1 MIKNSALS
9 LLAAMLA
16 VALLQPTLAATS
28 WRQLDQLTA
37 EQLLVTQ
44 RPFDGVD
51 SARANL
57 LLAHKLAP
65 TQGEASLEHITIA
78 RKSFAWSPGS
88 EEAVFAEAV
97 QCYNWLVWGD
107 LARGLQHCAVSE
119 DLSAIS
125 PFVASHLMRARAVAA
140 FRDGRPTDAMEKI
153 ALAIGYARRSG
164 SAAQLGN
171 ALMNRG
177 LMLYEHGL
185 LDEALMAYDEA
196 SELTS
201 IVAPDDPL
209 ATLLSFNLGLVY
221 IAAGQYQQAL
231 VNLRAGLDWAIETGQ
246 VQRQLIA
253 QTYLGFAFLGLEQ
266 PTKAIEGLS
275 PLLDR
280 PPVTFTPDAVS
291 NGLLVRAKANLALG
305 RLAEARRDI
314 DRGLGM
320 VKASDGSDLRHC
332 QLELVQADVEI
343 LEGRDVVAQQL
354 LNRVLAHTSGA
365 GVSEHLE
372 ALEKLEAIYER
383 AGDYPRALVLSRR
396 LFERRQEQIGE
407 NYESRLSMLQ
417 VATDMANRENE
428 LSLLEQRGI
437 AASAAAR
444 TDRYVRN
451 GVLFGSLLVCALIFV
466 LVSHRSSRLVSEAR
480 LKANQELERQV
491 FERTAEL
498 SAQAE
503 QTAKLQ
509 SQRAK
514 LARELALAD
523 KERAVGQLTQG
534 ITHDFNNV
542 LMVLARSAEEL
553 RHGATAQQRA
563 LLDEIEAAIDSGSG
577 LTRSLLSYA
586 RMQPLNPQ
594 YLRLDFF
601 IEEVESLLQRT
612 LGPGITLSC
621 RLCPAAVVVDASAL
635 STALLN
641 LVINARDA
649 MAEQGEVAVA
659 VFPVA
664 GASPPLI
671 NIQVTDTGKG
681 MTKEVLNRG
690 TEPYFTTRGDSGGTG
705 LGLSMVAGFAQQS
718 GGKLVLGN
726 APSGGARITL
736 QLPAAPIREQ
746 SMISRGAGDQALPE
760 PARGPDRD
768 ANLIAD
774 SSHEAS
780 SEGRQPEDG
789 TALLVEDHPGVA
801 AVLTAGLEQ
810 LGYEVTQVDSAE
822 RALETL
828 QNAPPPALLVSDLGL
843 TGPMDGLTLVRQV
856 RCDHPRSAVVVTTGR
871 TQQGLDDFVVLT
883 KPFRMAQLKTAV
895 DQARDEVAGKRLTG
909 PTNPGAAI

>member
-1 MIKNSALS
+1 MIKNSALR
-9 LLAAMLA
+9 LLAT
-16 VALLQPTLAATS
+16 ALVLLWLQPVMAATS

-44 RPFDGVD
+44 RPFTGVD
-51 SARANL
+51 AARANL

-65 TQGEASLEHITIA
+65 TRGKAALSHLETAREA
-78 RKSFAWSPGS
+78 FAWRRGS
-88 EEAVFAEAV
+88 DEAVFAEAV

-107 LARGLQHCAVSE
+107 MGRALKHCAVAE
-119 DLSAIS
+119 DPAKISA
-125 PFVASHLMRARAVAA
+125 FVASHLMRARAIAA
-140 FRDGRPTDAMEKI
+140 FRDGRPVEAMEDI
-153 ALAIGYARRSG
+153 ALAIGHARRSG

-177 LMLYEHGL
+177 LMLYERGL
-185 LDEALMAYDEA
+185 IDEALVAYDEA

-209 ATLLSFNLGLVY
+209 ATLLFFNLGLVH
-221 IAAGQYQQAL
+221 IAAGQYQQAT
-231 VNLRAGLDWAIETGQ
+231 VNLQAGLDWAIETEQ
-246 VQRQLIA
+246 HQRQLIA
-253 QTYLGFAFLGLEQ
+253 QTYLGLARLGLDQ
-266 PTKAIEGLS
+266 PDKAIEGLS
-275 PLLDR
+275 PLLDN
-280 PPVTFTPDAVS
+280 PPETFSPDTVS
-291 NGLLVRAKANLALG
+291 NGLLVRAKARLASGQLDETRQDLERGLALI
-305 RLAEARRDI
+305 EAT
-314 DRGLGM
+314 DRNN
-320 VKASDGSDLRHC
+320 LRHC
-332 QLELVQADVEI
+332 QLELVQADLEI
-343 LEGRDVVAQQL
+343 LEGQDLIAQQL
-354 LNRVLAHTSGA
+354 LYRVLEHTSGA

-372 ALEKLEAIYER
+372 ALEKLQAIYER
-383 AGDYPRALVLSRR
+383 AGDFPRALELSRR

-417 VATDMANRENE
+417 VATDVANRENE

-466 LVSHRSSRLVSEAR
+466 LVSHRSSRLVSDAR
-480 LKANQELERQV
+480 LKANQELEQQV

-514 LARELALAD
+514 LARELALAE

-553 RHGATAQQRA
+553 RRGATAQQRA

-612 LGPGITLSC
+612 LGPSITMSS
-621 RLCPAAVVVDASAL
+621 RLCPAAAVVDASAL

-649 MAEQGEVAVA
+649 MNEQGEVAIA

-664 GASPPLI
+664 GASPPLV
-671 NIQVTDTGKG
+671 NIQVTDSGRG
-681 MTKEVLNRG
+681 MSKEVLNRG

-718 GGKLVLGN
+718 GGKLLLGN
-726 APSGGARITL
+726 APTAGARITL

-746 SMISRGAGDQALPE
+746 NVIGHNPASQAVPERRSDAAMIPGSAEDPKLDGEANWSMSE
-760 PARGPDRD
+760 D
-768 ANLIAD
+768 A
-774 SSHEAS
+774 S
-780 SEGRQPEDG
+780 
-789 TALLVEDHPGVA
+789 ALLVEDHPGVA
-801 AVLTAGLEQ
+801 AVLTTGLEQ
-810 LGYEVTQVDSAE
+810 LGYDVTHVASAE
-822 RALETL
+822 AALENL
-828 QNAPPPALLVSDLGL
+828 QSSGSTALLVADIGL
-843 TGPMDGLTLVRQV
+843 SGSMDGLTLVRQV
-856 RCDHPRSAVVVTTGR
+856 RRDHPHLAVMVTTGR
-871 TQQGLDDFVVLT
+871 TQSCTDEFVVLT
-883 KPFRMAQLKTAV
+883 KPFRMAELKTAV
-895 DQARDEVAGKRLTG
+895 EEATHGAELKRLAG
-909 PTNPGAAI
+909 PADRGSAS